1 MQKNTVSTF
10 TKGAVTGM
18 FVGAALLTAGK
29 MMMDNNHNLSK
40 GSAKAM
46 RAVGELMD
54 GIHTMFK

>member
-1 MQKNTVSTF
+1 MQKNSVSTF
-10 TKGAVTGM
+10 AKGAVTGM
-18 FVGAALLTAGK
+18 LAGAALLTAAK
-29 MMMDNNHNLSK
+29 MVMDNNHNLSK

>member
-18 FVGAALLTAGK
+18 IAGAALLTVGK
-29 MMMDNNHNLSK
+29 IVMDNNHNLSK

>member
-18 FVGAALLTAGK
+18 IAGAALLTVGK
-29 MMMDNNHNLSK
+29 MVMDNNHNLSK
-40 GSAKAM
+40 GSTKALKAM
-46 RAVGELMD
+46 GEFMD

>member
-18 FVGAALLTAGK
+18 IAGAALLTVGK
-29 MMMDNNHNLSK
+29 MVMDNNHNLSK

-46 RAVGELMD
+46 KAVGELMD
-54 GIHTMFK
+54 GIQTMFK

>member
-10 TKGAVTGM
+10 AKGAVTGM

-29 MMMDNNHNLSK
+29 MVMDNNHNLSK